1 MPGTSAFGRR
11 RQDYGE
17 FKASLV
23 ILSDTVRYRHLDCMT
38 IQLNGGEEEMGR
50 EEEKEEEKTERLARK
65 KMATI

>member
-1 MPGTSAFGRR
+1 MSGTSGFGRK

-23 ILSDTVRYRHLDCMT
+23 ILSDTVSYRHLDCMT
-38 IQLNGGEEEMGR
+38 IQLNGGEAETGR
-50 EEEKEEEKTERLARK
+50 EKEEEEKTERLARK

>member
-1 MPGTSAFGRR
+1 MSGTSGFGRK

-23 ILSDTVRYRHLDCMT
+23 ILSDTVSYRHLDCMT
-38 IQLNGGEEEMGR
+38 IQLNGGEAETGR
-50 EEEKEEEKTERLARK
+50 EKEEEKMERLARK